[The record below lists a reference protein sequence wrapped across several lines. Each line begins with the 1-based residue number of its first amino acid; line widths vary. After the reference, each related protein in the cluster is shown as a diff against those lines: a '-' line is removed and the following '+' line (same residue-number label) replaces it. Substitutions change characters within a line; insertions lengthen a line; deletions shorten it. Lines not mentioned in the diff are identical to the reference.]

1 MQSTAQL
8 PVTGLDGIRY
18 VSSQQ
23 RHAGEDHAILAARHA
38 LYTTAKDSHAERWS
52 GNTRNWQ
59 PIGAITLNPE
69 RESVIPAH
77 V

>member
-38 LYTTAKDSHAERWS
+38 LYTTAKDSVVDWVIQATTS
-52 GNTRNWQ
+52 LTRAGGQ
-59 PIGAITLNPE
+59 
-69 RESVIPAH
+69 
-77 V
+77 